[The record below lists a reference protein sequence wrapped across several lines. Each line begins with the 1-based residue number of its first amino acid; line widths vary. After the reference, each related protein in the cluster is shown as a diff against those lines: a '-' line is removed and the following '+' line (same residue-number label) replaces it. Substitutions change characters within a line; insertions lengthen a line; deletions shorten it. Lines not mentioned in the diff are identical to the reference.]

1 MKNKIKRF
9 AKGDFHIPQPEIIFP
24 ETHIVMRVGEG
35 EKYRGSFSLKNQG
48 EGTIR
53 GLVYPSSYRVQCDE
67 QGFDGNPVN
76 IYYTYDGSGLMPG
89 HVEHGKFTIVCN
101 GGEYD
106 VAFTAI
112 IEKPYVM
119 TSYGKIQSLD
129 DFKKL
134 SFRDAAE
141 AVKLFRSRDFYE
153 ILKYEDKRIQA
164 LYENMR
170 KWELDQQALEEFLVG
185 CKQKEKIFLTLE
197 EESRAFMS
205 LSEARKETFT
215 IRKNTWGYLEIDVH
229 TEGEFLSVEHT
240 RVTTEEFIG
249 NSYRLEYFLNVEALH
264 PGSNFGRIILE
275 SPYET
280 LTYEVVVEKDISR
293 DEDYRANDREFA
305 GIVKNY
311 LKYESGKLE
320 LNEWVEEAIR
330 RISHLR
336 EVDDRNEFYLLAHAH
351 ICLIGKR
358 LEEAKWLL
366 ESYNYNRFAI
376 GKDVELSSYYLY
388 LTTLLSN
395 DTIGQRKVAEELSK
409 SFMKHP
415 DSWKILCMLV
425 EVDSEYKIYSER
437 LRALEKQFY
446 DEKSHSVWFYLQA
459 FKCYREKSS
468 SLKKLGM
475 FEVRVLLFAVKHKL
489 MTRELALY
497 TANLA
502 SQMKVFDKQLY
513 AVLVGSYKMYKESM
527 ILTAICTLLIKG
539 NCVESCYFQWYEKAV
554 EAELKIAQLYE
565 YYMASVV
572 PADFHKALPRSV
584 YLYFMHG
591 NSLDYHK
598 CAFLYSN
605 LITYEDE
612 SSEIYA
618 HYRDEME
625 AFAWNQLDRRNVDE
639 QLRIIYKRFVVEA
652 SMNPERVKALY
663 DVCHAYRITTKVPN
677 MKFIHVIA
685 DDGTITQKSPYTENG
700 ARVFLYAKTD
710 RLVWESKDGRHYT
723 DSIPY
728 ESQRLFYELRYMDMC
743 RKYINGLRRTREE
756 EEVQE
761 LTTEIVRENG
771 VENYEEDELLGLCS
785 KTIRENNYE
794 NDDFLTYVCFE
805 LFKKGQY
812 DKVILTYLASYYCGA
827 TSDMKMLWREARDY
841 EVHTHKLAERIL
853 TQMLFSEE
861 LFQEAQVFEQYYA
874 EGAYFRLQQAYL
886 VYMSREYVVEE
897 RKISR
902 SVIDIIC
909 REYEKGEDTIDICK
923 VAVLKY
929 YSTREYSPQT
939 RKTLKKF
946 LQELCG
952 KQIYFP
958 FFLSYEKDWLIELQ
972 LWDKTLIEYK
982 GQKGSRVM
990 LYYSLQK
997 GGEESSDYST
1007 EVLTPM
1013 YENIYV
1019 KKFVLFANEK
1029 LKYYFKETIDGN
1041 SYRSDKELCV
1051 RETVQ
1056 GEPGR
1061 YGRLNDILIEKN
1073 ESERKKKIQA
1083 YAREDAARDADFYKR
1098 TGVRLNNR
1106 RLFFH
1111 GTGKYHRI

>member
-1 MKNKIKRF
+1 MTDLKNKIKRF

-24 ETHIVMRVGEG
+24 ETRIIMRVGEG
-35 EKYRGSFSLKNQG
+35 EKYKGSFSLQNQG

-53 GLVYPSSYRVQCDE
+53 GLVYPSSYRVHCEE

-106 VAFTAI
+106 IAFTAI
-112 IEKPYVM
+112 IEKPFVM
-119 TSYGKIQSLD
+119 TNYGKIQSLD

-141 AVKLFRSRDFYE
+141 AVKLFRSRNFYE
-153 ILKYEDKRIQA
+153 ILKYEDRRIQA
-164 LYENMR
+164 LYDNMR
-170 KWELDQQALEEFLVG
+170 CWELDQQALEEFLVG

-197 EESRAFMS
+197 EESRAFIS
-205 LSEARKETFT
+205 LTEARKETFT
-215 IRKNTWGYLEIDVH
+215 IKKNTWGYLEIDVRA
-229 TEGEFLSVEHT
+229 EGDFLSVEHT
-240 RVTTEEFIG
+240 RITTEEFIG
-249 NSYRLEYFLNVEALH
+249 NSYRLEYFINADRLH
-264 PGSNFGRIILE
+264 RGSNFGRIILE

-280 LTYEVVVEKDISR
+280 LSYEIVVEKDVSR
-293 DEDYRANDREFA
+293 DEDHRANDREFA
-305 GIVKNY
+305 GIVRNY
-311 LKYESGKLE
+311 LKYLSGRMD
-320 LNEWVEEAIR
+320 LNEWVDEAVR

-336 EVDDRNEFYLLAHAH
+336 DMDGKNEFYLLAHAH
-351 ICLIGKR
+351 ICLVGNR
-358 LEEAKWLL
+358 MEEAKWLL

-395 DTIGQRKVAEELSK
+395 DTIGQRKVAEELSR

-425 EVDSEYKIYSER
+425 QVDSEYKIYSER
-437 LRALEKQFY
+437 LRVLEKQFY
-446 DEKSHSVWFYLQA
+446 EERSHSIWFYLQA
-459 FKCYREKSS
+459 FLCFREKSS
-468 SLKKLGM
+468 TLKKLGM
-475 FEVRVLLFAVKHKL
+475 FEVRVLLFAVKYQL

-502 SQMKVFDKQLY
+502 SQMKVFDKHLY
-513 AVLVGSYKMYKESM
+513 DVLVRSYKMYHESM

-539 NCVESCYFQWYEKAV
+539 NCADSEYFKWYEKAV
-554 EAELKIAQLYE
+554 EHELKIAQLYE
-565 YYMASVV
+565 YYMASVI
-572 PADFHKALPRSV
+572 PERFHKALPRSV

-591 NSLDYHK
+591 NTLDYHK
-598 CAFLYSN
+598 CAFLYAN
-605 LITYEDE
+605 IITYEDE

-618 HYRDEME
+618 HYRDEIE

-639 QLRIIYKRFVVEA
+639 QLRVIYKRFVVESA
-652 SMNPERVKALY
+652 MNPDRVKVLY
-663 DVCHAYRITTKVPN
+663 DVCHAYWITTKVPN
-677 MKFIHVIA
+677 MKYIHVIA
-685 DDGTITQKSPYTENG
+685 EDGTVTQKAPYMDGG

-710 RLVWESKDGRHYT
+710 RIVWESKEGRHYT

-728 ESQRLFYELRYMDMC
+728 ESKRLFYELRYMDMC
-743 RKYINGLRRTREE
+743 RKYINGLKRNQEE
-756 EEVQE
+756 EEAVE
-761 LTTEIVRENG
+761 LTLETVRAEGPENFPEAEIF
-771 VENYEEDELLGLCS
+771 GLCS
-785 KTIRENNYE
+785 RTIRENNYE
-794 NDDFLTYVCFE
+794 NNDFLTYICFE
-805 LFKKGQY
+805 LFKKQQY
-812 DKVILTYLASYYCGA
+812 DKVILTYLASYFCGA
-827 TSDMKMLWREARDY
+827 TSEMKLLWREARDY

-861 LFQEAQVFEQYYA
+861 LFQEEPVFEQYYA

-886 VYMSREYVVEE
+886 TYVSREYVVED
-897 RKISR
+897 RKIGR

-909 REYEKGEDTIDICK
+909 REYEKGEDTMDICK
-923 VAVLKY
+923 IAVLKY
-929 YSTREYSPQT
+929 YSEREYNAQT
-939 RKTLKKF
+939 RRTLKKF

-952 KQIYFP
+952 KQVYFP
-958 FFLSYEKDWLIELQ
+958 FFLSYEKEWLIELQ

-990 LYYSLQK
+990 LYYQLQK
-997 GGEESSDYST
+997 GGQEQADYST

-1041 SYRSDKELCV
+1041 SYRSDKETCV
-1051 RETVQ
+1051 READLDEQ
-1056 GEPGR
+1056 GR
-1061 YGRLNDILIEKN
+1061 YGRLNAILSEKD
-1073 ESERKKKIQA
+1073 EKKRRKKMRE
-1083 YAREDAARDADFYKR
+1083 YALEDAVAAHMF
-1098 TGVRLNNR
+1098 VQE
-1106 RLFFH
+1106 
-1111 GTGKYHRI
+1111 

>member
-1 MKNKIKRF
+1 
-9 AKGDFHIPQPEIIFP
+9 
-24 ETHIVMRVGEG
+24 
-35 EKYRGSFSLKNQG
+35 
-48 EGTIR
+48 
-53 GLVYPSSYRVQCDE
+53 
-67 QGFDGNPVN
+67 
-76 IYYTYDGSGLMPG
+76 
-89 HVEHGKFTIVCN
+89 
-101 GGEYD
+101 
-106 VAFTAI
+106 
-112 IEKPYVM
+112 M
-119 TSYGKIQSLD
+119 TNYGKIQSLD

-134 SFRDAAE
+134 AFRDAAE

-164 LYENMR
+164 LYDNMR

-205 LSEARKETFT
+205 LTEARKETFT
-215 IRKNTWGYLEIDVH
+215 IKKNTWGYLEIDVK
-229 TEGEFLSVEHT
+229 TEGDFLMVEHT
-240 RVTTEEFIG
+240 RITTEEFIG
-249 NSYRLEYFLNVEALH
+249 NSYRLEYFLDTEKLH
-264 PGSNFGRIILE
+264 RGSNFGRIILE

-280 LTYEVVVEKDISR
+280 LTYEIVVEKDIKR
-293 DEDYRANDREFA
+293 DEEYRANDREFS
-305 GIVKNY
+305 GIIKNY
-311 LKYESGKLE
+311 LKYESGRMDRDDWV
-320 LNEWVEEAIR
+320 NEAVR

-336 EVDDRNEFYLLAHAH
+336 SVAGKNEFYLLAHAH
-351 ICLIGKR
+351 ICLIGGR
-358 LEEAKWLL
+358 MDEAKEIL

-388 LTTLLSN
+388 LTTFLSS
-395 DTIGQRKVAEELSK
+395 DSIGQRKVAEELSR

-425 EVDSEYKIYSER
+425 EIDSEYKIYSER
-437 LRALEKQFY
+437 LRVLEKQFY
-446 DEKSHSVWFYLQA
+446 EDGSHSIWFYLQA
-459 FKCYREKSS
+459 FRCFREKSS
-468 SLKKLGM
+468 SLKKLGK
-475 FEVRVLLFAVKHKL
+475 FEVRVLLFAVKRGL

-502 SQMKVFDKQLY
+502 SQMKVFDRHLY
-513 AVLVGSYKMYKESM
+513 DVLVLSYKIYHESM
-527 ILTAICTLLIKG
+527 ILTSICTLLIKG
-539 NCVESCYFQWYEKAV
+539 NCVASCYFKWYEKAV
-554 EAELKIAQLYE
+554 ESELKIAQLYE
-565 YYMASVV
+565 FYMASVV
-572 PADFHKALPRSV
+572 PEQFHKPLPRSV

-591 NSLDYHK
+591 NNLDFHK

-639 QLRIIYKRFVVEA
+639 RLRIIYKRFVVESA
-652 SMNPERVKALY
+652 MNPERIKALY
-663 DVCHAYRITTKVPN
+663 DVCHAYWITTKVPN
-677 MKFIHVIA
+677 MKYIHVIA
-685 DDGTITQKSPYTENG
+685 EDGTITQKAPYLEGG
-700 ARVFLYAKTD
+700 AKVFLYAKTD
-710 RLVWESKDGRHYT
+710 RLVWEAKDGRHYT

-728 ESQRLFYELRYMDMC
+728 ESKRLFYELRYMDMC
-743 RKYINGLRRTREE
+743 RKYINGLRRNREE

-761 LTTEIVRENG
+761 LTLEIVHEKG
-771 VENYEEDELLGLCS
+771 LENYTEDEMLGLCS
-785 KTIRENNYE
+785 RTIRENNYE

-805 LFKKGQY
+805 LFRKQQY
-812 DKVILTYLASYYCGA
+812 DKVILTYLAKYYCGA
-827 TSDMKMLWREARDY
+827 TADMKMLWREARDY
-841 EVHTHKLAERIL
+841 EVHTHNLGERIL

-861 LFQEAQVFEQYYA
+861 LFQEAPIFEQYYA

-886 VYMSREYVVEE
+886 SYVSREYVVEE

-923 VAVLKY
+923 IAVLKY
-929 YSTREYSPQT
+929 YSGREYNPQT
-939 RKTLKKF
+939 RKTLRKF

-958 FFLSYEKDWLIELQ
+958 FFLSYEKEWLIELQ

-982 GQKGSRVM
+982 GQKGSKVM
-990 LYYSLQK
+990 LYYQLQK
-997 GGEESSDYST
+997 GKQEPADYST

-1013 YENIYV
+1013 YENLYV

-1041 SYRSDKELCV
+1041 SYRSDKESCV
-1051 RETVQ
+1051 RDVQ
-1056 GEPGR
+1056 PGEQGR

-1073 ESERKKKIQA
+1073 EQERKKKMRG
-1083 YAREDAARDADFYKR
+1083 YALEDAVAAHMF
-1098 TGVRLNNR
+1098 VQQ
-1106 RLFFH
+1106 
-1111 GTGKYHRI
+1111 

>member
-24 ETHIVMRVGEG
+24 ETHITMRVGEG
-35 EKYRGSFSLKNQG
+35 EKYRGSFSLQNQG

-53 GLVYPSSYRVQCDE
+53 GLVYPSSYRVHCDE
-67 QGFDGNPVN
+67 QGFDSNPVN

-101 GGEYD
+101 GGEFD

-119 TSYGKIQSLD
+119 TNYGKIQSLD

-134 SFRDAAE
+134 AFRDAAE

-164 LYENMR
+164 LYDNMR

-205 LSEARKETFT
+205 LTEARKETFT
-215 IRKNTWGYLEIDVH
+215 IKKNTWGYLEIDVK
-229 TEGEFLSVEHT
+229 TEGDFLMVEHT
-240 RVTTEEFIG
+240 RITTEEFIG
-249 NSYRLEYFLNVEALH
+249 NSYRLEYFLDTEKLH
-264 PGSNFGRIILE
+264 RGSNFGRIILE

-280 LTYEVVVEKDISR
+280 LTYEIVVEKDIKR
-293 DEDYRANDREFA
+293 DEEYRANDREFS
-305 GIVKNY
+305 GIIKNY
-311 LKYESGKLE
+311 LKYESGRMDRDDWV
-320 LNEWVEEAIR
+320 NEAVR

-336 EVDDRNEFYLLAHAH
+336 SVDGKNEFYLLAHAH
-351 ICLIGKR
+351 ICLIGGR
-358 LEEAKWLL
+358 MDEAKEIL

-388 LTTLLSN
+388 LTTFLSS
-395 DTIGQRKVAEELSK
+395 DSIGQRKVAEELSR

-425 EVDSEYKIYSER
+425 EIDSEYKIYSER
-437 LRALEKQFY
+437 LRVLEKQFY
-446 DEKSHSVWFYLQA
+446 EDGSHSIWFYLQA
-459 FKCYREKSS
+459 FRCFREKSS
-468 SLKKLGM
+468 SLKKLGK
-475 FEVRVLLFAVKHKL
+475 FEVRVLLFAVKRGL

-502 SQMKVFDKQLY
+502 SQMKVFDRHLY
-513 AVLVGSYKMYKESM
+513 DVLVLSYKIYHESM
-527 ILTAICTLLIKG
+527 ILTSICTLLIKG
-539 NCVESCYFQWYEKAV
+539 NCVASCYFKWYEKAV
-554 EAELKIAQLYE
+554 ESELKIAQLYE
-565 YYMASVV
+565 FYMASVV
-572 PADFHKALPRSV
+572 PEQFHKPLPRSV

-591 NSLDYHK
+591 NNLDFHK

-639 QLRIIYKRFVVEA
+639 RLRIIYKRFVVESA
-652 SMNPERVKALY
+652 MNPERIKALY
-663 DVCHAYRITTKVPN
+663 DVCHAYWITTKVPN
-677 MKFIHVIA
+677 MKYIHVIA
-685 DDGTITQKSPYTENG
+685 EDGTITQKAPYLEGG
-700 ARVFLYAKTD
+700 AKVFLYAKTD
-710 RLVWESKDGRHYT
+710 RLVWEAKDGRHYT

-728 ESQRLFYELRYMDMC
+728 ESKRLFYELRYMDMC
-743 RKYINGLRRTREE
+743 RKYINGLRRNREE

-761 LTTEIVRENG
+761 LTLEIVHEKG
-771 VENYEEDELLGLCS
+771 LENYTEDEMLGLCS
-785 KTIRENNYE
+785 RTIRENNYE

-805 LFKKGQY
+805 LFRKQQY
-812 DKVILTYLASYYCGA
+812 DKVILTYLAKYYCGA
-827 TSDMKMLWREARDY
+827 TADMKMLWREARDY
-841 EVHTHKLAERIL
+841 EVHTHNLGERIL

-861 LFQEAQVFEQYYA
+861 LFQEAPIFEQYYA

-886 VYMSREYVVEE
+886 SYVSREYVVEE

-923 VAVLKY
+923 IAVLKY
-929 YSTREYSPQT
+929 YSGREYNPQT
-939 RKTLKKF
+939 RKTLRKF

-958 FFLSYEKDWLIELQ
+958 FFLSYEKEWLIELQ

-982 GQKGSRVM
+982 GQKGSKVM
-990 LYYSLQK
+990 LYYQLQK
-997 GGEESSDYST
+997 GKQEPADYST

-1013 YENIYV
+1013 YENLYV

-1041 SYRSDKELCV
+1041 SYRSDKESCV
-1051 RETVQ
+1051 RDVQ
-1056 GEPGR
+1056 PGEQGR

-1073 ESERKKKIQA
+1073 EQERKKKMRG
-1083 YAREDAARDADFYKR
+1083 YALEDAVAAHMF
-1098 TGVRLNNR
+1098 VQQ
-1106 RLFFH
+1106 
-1111 GTGKYHRI
+1111 